1 MSRKEFKVSG
11 SSHEKKLSKKERK
24 LQMSQSVSNEEVVPT
39 EQDAVQIKNLT
50 KYAVLGIGL
59 LLLLMYFVFMSGL

>member
-1 MSRKEFKVSG
+1 MSRKQFKVAG

-24 LQMSQSVSNEEVVPT
+24 AQTGQNIKQEEIVPT
-39 EQDAVQIKNLT
+39 EQDTVQIKNLT

-59 LLLLMYFVFMSGL
+59 LLMLMYMVFMSGL

>member
-1 MSRKEFKVSG
+1 MSRKQFKVAG

-24 LQMSQSVSNEEVVPT
+24 AQIGQNIKQEEIVPA
-39 EQDAVQIKNLT
+39 EQDTVQIKNLT

-59 LLLLMYFVFMSGL
+59 LLMLMYMVFMSGL

>member
-1 MSRKEFKVSG
+1 MSRKQFKVAG

-24 LQMSQSVSNEEVVPT
+24 AQIGQNIKQEEIVPT
-39 EQDAVQIKNLT
+39 EQDTVQIKNLT

-59 LLLLMYFVFMSGL
+59 LLMLMYMVFMSGL

>member
-1 MSRKEFKVSG
+1 MSRKQFKVAG

-24 LQMSQSVSNEEVVPT
+24 AQIGQNIKQEEIVPT
-39 EQDAVQIKNLT
+39 EQDTVQIKNLT

-59 LLLLMYFVFMSGL
+59 LLLLMYMVFMSGL